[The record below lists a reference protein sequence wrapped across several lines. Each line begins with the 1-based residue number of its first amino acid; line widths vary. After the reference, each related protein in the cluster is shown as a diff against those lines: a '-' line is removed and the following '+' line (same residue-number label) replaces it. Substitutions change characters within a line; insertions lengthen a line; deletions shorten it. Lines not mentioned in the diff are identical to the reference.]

1 MSRPI
6 HAPPGG
12 PGDSDKVFWHR
23 YVEFYESEFALLGDV
38 SRVLEFGVLDGRS
51 IRWLADRFPGARI
64 VGGDLLSPRPE
75 WPSSPRIEYA
85 TVDQGSIDQVRAL
98 LDRLA
103 VRFDLIIDDGSHLPI
118 HQRNCLVE
126 CLPHLRDGGM
136 YVVEDIHTSH
146 PAHEFYRQLGTPQ
159 AIGPLH
165 LLLAIEHLKSAGAD
179 LEPAIVRRLA
189 GGLFSAEDVER
200 IFRRTARVRFHRR
213 ASLPLRCYRCGRS
226 DYDYA
231 ALRCRCGVDLYAA
244 ADSITAVIH
253 LAR

>member
-1 MSRPI
+1 MCSSNHRRSPRLEE
-6 HAPPGG
+6 
-12 PGDSDKVFWHR
+12 SDKAYWHR
-23 YVEFYESEFALLGDV
+23 YVEFYEGEFAALGDV
-38 SRVLEFGVLDGRS
+38 SHVLEFGVLDGCS
-51 IRWLADRFPGARI
+51 IRWLADRFPAARI
-64 VGGDLLSPRPE
+64 VGADLLPPRPE
-75 WPSSPRIEYA
+75 WPASPRIEYA
-85 TVDQGSIDQVRAL
+85 AVDQGSIEGIRSL

-126 CLPHLRDGGM
+126 CLAHVRDGGI

-146 PAHEFYRQLGTPQ
+146 PAHEFHRQPGHPP
-159 AIGPLH
+159 AIGPLQ
-165 LLLAIEHLKSAGAD
+165 LLLAIEHLKSAGAVLD
-179 LEPAIVRRLA
+179 PATVRGLA
-189 GGLFSAEDVER
+189 GGPFSAEDIER
-200 IFRRTARVRFHRR
+200 IFRRADRIRFHRR
-213 ASLPLRCYRCGRS
+213 ATLPLRCYRCGRS